1 MIKWVVN
8 KFYKHNPECMC
19 GYKMKSTNNR
29 QDEYSW
35 KCLWVKKCGYE
46 VYETSNGKLHWFKKN

>member
-1 MIKWVVN
+1 
-8 KFYKHNPECMC
+8 MC

-46 VYETSNGKLHWFKKN
+46 VYETSNGKLHWFKSKERGRKCLLGKTGVL

>member
-1 MIKWVVN
+1 
-8 KFYKHNPECMC
+8 MC